1 MLNINSMLNRYAGQG
16 PRPRWGLWIVL
27 ALAIGA
33 LAVPSASLAGAPSD
47 SEYDTTNHQIA
58 AGGGGPSEG
67 SGPSGGSGGPEGSGP
82 SGGGGGNEAVISG
95 LPFTGFDVGVLAL
108 ASVALLGAGL
118 TLRRLSDPAR
128 RSS

>member
-1 MLNINSMLNRYAGQG
+1 MLNQYAGQR

-33 LAVPSASLAGAPSD
+33 LAVPSAALAGSPTS
-47 SEYDTTNHQIA
+47 SQYDTTNHQIA
-58 AGGGGPSEG
+58 AAGGGGGPSGDGPG
-67 SGPSGGSGGPEGSGP
+67 SGNDP
-82 SGGGGGNEAVISG
+82 VISG

-108 ASVALLGAGL
+108 ASVALLGSGL

-128 RSS
+128 RSTS

>member
-1 MLNINSMLNRYAGQG
+1 MLNRYVGQG

-27 ALAIGA
+27 ALAIVA
-33 LAVPSASLAGAPSD
+33 LAVPSASLAGSPTK

-58 AGGGGPSEG
+58 AAGGGGGPSEG
-67 SGPSGGSGGPEGSGP
+67 SGPSGG
-82 SGGGGGNEAVISG
+82 GGGGNAVISG

-108 ASVALLGAGL
+108 ASVALLGAGV

-128 RSS
+128 RSSS